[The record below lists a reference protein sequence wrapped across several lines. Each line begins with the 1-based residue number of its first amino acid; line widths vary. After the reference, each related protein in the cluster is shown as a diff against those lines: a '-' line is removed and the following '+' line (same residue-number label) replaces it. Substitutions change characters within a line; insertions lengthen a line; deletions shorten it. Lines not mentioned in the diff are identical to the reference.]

1 MQRVVGTVRTLFWTR
16 SKPSC
21 QIDERPTSLT
31 LEHVPISMFVQL
43 FVVVHTTAVF
53 FEKSFEF
60 FMHVLDDVP
69 VKKMKREQ
77 GGVEQKRVNLIEKK
91 KVGSNWCTC
100 LMEIA
105 FTYITKSWT
114 KGEHNSAN
122 CSKSRFVWS
131 NRSIEVRNQR
141 L

>member
-1 MQRVVGTVRTLFWTR
+1 M
-16 SKPSC
+16 
-21 QIDERPTSLT
+21 
-31 LEHVPISMFVQL
+31 EHVPISMFVQL

-100 LMEIA
+100 LISEIA

-131 NRSIEVRNQR
+131 NRSIEVKPETLNFI
-141 L
+141 

>member
-1 MQRVVGTVRTLFWTR
+1 
-16 SKPSC
+16 
-21 QIDERPTSLT
+21 
-31 LEHVPISMFVQL
+31 
-43 FVVVHTTAVF
+43 
-53 FEKSFEF
+53 
-60 FMHVLDDVP
+60 MHVLDDVP

-131 NRSIEVRNQR
+131 NRSIEVKPEESKFYLVARKGAQECSEI
-141 L
+141 